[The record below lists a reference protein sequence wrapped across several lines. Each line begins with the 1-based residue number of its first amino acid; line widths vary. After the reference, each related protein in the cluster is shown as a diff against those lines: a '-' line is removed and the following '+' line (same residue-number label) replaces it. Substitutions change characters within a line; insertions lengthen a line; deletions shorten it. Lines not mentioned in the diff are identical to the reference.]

1 MIQKKLRN
9 HMKVKNKLFE
19 SFNSKIDRYLNQ
31 LLKIEPSLVKYNPHF
46 AIGDNLMR
54 FDTTSR
60 KALFKLLFNEEL
72 FEFLEEKLTALL
84 AGQRNTL
91 KTSILINNNRPESLE
106 LPQRP
111 SQLDNLNS
119 NFTSR
124 VNLDDKAPLLFLDRT
139 DSQLIPPPTPSMAI
153 RSEKK
158 RLTKTVSFVEP
169 EGPLSAI
176 ANVSNFQSQSQ
187 NLINPNLNT
196 QVVSPTRPEGRRSR
210 QTSDSISSKDLALN
224 VTRPVSST
232 GQQRNTIEAQ
242 YKSLSNVF
250 FRLDTS
256 IVLSKLPKK
265 ERLVSI
271 NKFQRSKE
279 MLREHPYNNIFMRAR
294 FLSEVNLFQ
303 RIKEKQVEQTMEP
316 GSPTSPKKMEKS
328 GGFSSVGFKLGAKK
342 KTQKALPKSNHHSEN
357 LEMQELE
364 KKIKSLIANNTLFR
378 IFANLVKDKNEL
390 FALDFKEEPLK
401 CLILAF
407 FEALNQGK
415 LPEIDL

>member
-46 AIGDNLMR
+46 AIGENLMR
-54 FDTTSR
+54 FDITSR

-72 FEFLEEKLTALL
+72 IEFLEEKLTALL

-124 VNLDDKAPLLFLDRT
+124 VNFDDKAPLLFLDRT
-139 DSQLIPPPTPSMAI
+139 DSLIPPPTPSMAI

-187 NLINPNLNT
+187 NLINPNLST

-415 LPEIDL
+415 LPEIDP